1 MPLFPTHN
9 VTRRR
14 YAAGTTGTDGRPV
27 DGAATDTTVACDVQ
41 PARQQDLQ
49 RLPEGYRTRS
59 TLRVFVDTGAL
70 QTASQSSGSRG
81 DQVVIASGLYA
92 GTYDVSLV
100 EDYGSFLIPGSE
112 ALVTKVQEAP

>member
-14 YAAGTTGTDGRPV
+14 YAASTVNSEGVGV
-27 DGAATDTTVACDVQ
+27 DGATTDTTVACDVQ

-59 TLRVFVDTGAL
+59 TLRVFVDTGVL
-70 QTASQSSGSRG
+70 KTADQAAGTRG
-81 DQVVIASGLYA
+81 DQVIIAEAPYA

-100 EDYGSFLIPGSE
+100 EDFGSFLIPGSE
-112 ALVTKVQEAP
+112 ALVTKVQEAI